1 MGTGNL
7 EIFYNKVRNLL
18 KYGYPSN
25 THIQLKKS
33 KKISP
38 ENCANLLWKCHDP
51 PQDVAQQKGYLR
63 GLWSYAANLSFK
75 AHSHIL
81 ILTYILESLE
91 AAPPVTLATSS
102 ADNSVLSSSSCF
114 KSSSFFF
121 PRSSWAFTF
130 TCSAINQNNPTN
142 ETFANLLLFVTF
154 LLKSQWQIRNIW
166 CWMTD
171 QLLHWT
177 RNRYLS
183 SFEVSVMKLNCP
195 MFMRYVCTIWAITK
209 TLSLIPNIIKSK
221 VYLKIQ

>member
-38 ENCANLLWKCHDP
+38 ENCANLLWEYHDP

-142 ETFANLLLFVTF
+142 ETFANLLLF
-154 LLKSQWQIRNIW
+154 RNISVKI
-166 CWMTD
+166 TVANTEYLVLND
-171 QLLHWT
+171 RSTLTLDEKSIFIELRSFSYEAQLSNVYAICLHHMSDN
-177 RNRYLS
+177 RNAFTNSQHYQEQSLS
-183 SFEVSVMKLNCP
+183 
-195 MFMRYVCTIWAITK
+195 
-209 TLSLIPNIIKSK
+209 
-221 VYLKIQ
+221 